1 MTEPKKDLN
10 KELTRDPKLYLETV
24 KNMLNKQQRIPSLP
38 PLVGEL
44 QGNIK
49 SFNFAQ
55 VDNVIK
61 QDPTLTA
68 SILKVSNSAL
78 FKRPVPVAS
87 LKDAIATLGLGTV
100 QSLVVA
106 HQLKGLFQTRDN
118 TLNEFLTKRWES
130 TQRLAACSKKM
141 ANLLNMDGDLAYLCA
156 ILSDLGSSLIAQEFS
171 QFQNVDD
178 QPSFNWV
185 ANHYAHLISAHLLQF
200 WKFEELLWLPIKKK
214 GQWDY
219 RSPDGLAMAEIINMC
234 WVHTLNSE
242 NTPELEKM
250 PRFQEIPP
258 TVRLLASERQFFLL
272 KEY

>member
-1 MTEPKKDLN
+1 MTEQN
-10 KELTRDPKLYLETV
+10 KELTRDPKQYLPTV
-24 KNMLNKQQRIPSLP
+24 KAMLSNQQNLPSLP
-38 PLVGEL
+38 PMVSAL
-44 QGNIK
+44 QGNLK

-55 VDNVIK
+55 VDKVIK

-106 HQLKGLFQTRDN
+106 HQLKGLFQTRDD
-118 TLNEFLTKRWES
+118 TLNQCLTQRWES
-130 TQRLAACSKKM
+130 TQRLATCSKKM

-171 QFQNVDD
+171 QFQLIDE

-200 WKFEELLWLPIKKK
+200 WKFDELLWLPIKKK

-219 RSPDGLAMAEIINMC
+219 RSPDGLALPEIMNMC

-258 TVRLLASERQFFLL
+258 TLRILASERQFLLL